1 MTTIE
6 ISTADDMR
14 ALGRLLSAQLR
25 AGDIIVL
32 TGPLGAGKTTLVQGI
47 GEGLAVSG
55 DVTSPTFVVAR
66 QHKSGTKGIGL
77 THVDAYRLNNAD
89 DLVDL
94 DIYEDKPH
102 VTVIEWGEPFV
113 QHITDSWLAVT
124 IERDSD
130 IHDGAP
136 ESGERK
142 VNLTSHGPLWQG
154 REIVVTS

>member
-6 ISTADDMR
+6 ISTADEMR
-14 ALGRLLSAQLR
+14 SFGHLLSTQLR
-25 AGDIIVL
+25 SGDIIVL

-66 QHKSGTKGIGL
+66 QHKPSSIGLGL
-77 THVDAYRLNNAD
+77 THVDAYRLKNAD

-94 DIYEDKPH
+94 DIDDDKPH

-124 IERDSD
+124 IERDSE
-130 IHDGAP
+130 IHDDAP

-142 VNLTSHGPLWQG
+142 VTLIAHGSSWQG
-154 REIVVTS
+154 REIVVTT